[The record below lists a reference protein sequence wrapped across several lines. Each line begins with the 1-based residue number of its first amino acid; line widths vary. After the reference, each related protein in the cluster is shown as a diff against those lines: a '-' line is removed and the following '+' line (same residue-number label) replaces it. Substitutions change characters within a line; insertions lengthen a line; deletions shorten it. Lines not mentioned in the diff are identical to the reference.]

1 MAATTARQ
9 KAGWGTANTVAILF
23 IKGFGTAAPGTDIRR

>member
-9 KAGWGTANTVAILF
+9 KVGWGTANTVAILLALW
-23 IKGFGTAAPGTDIRR
+23 AAGGV